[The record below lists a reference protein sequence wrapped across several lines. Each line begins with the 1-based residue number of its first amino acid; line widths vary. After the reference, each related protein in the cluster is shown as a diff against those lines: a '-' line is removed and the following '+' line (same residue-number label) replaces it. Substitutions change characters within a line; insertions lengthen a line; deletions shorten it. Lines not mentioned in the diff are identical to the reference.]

1 MKSIFLDQNHWIYLA
16 QDYWGTPQRRSHT
29 GIAAAVL
36 GAVHAGEIRLPLSIT
51 HFIETTRAASPDR
64 RARLAEVFDRFSN
77 GWFMA
82 AWSTVLPWEIE
93 ITVRSTFGNAPDDMG
108 FEVIGRGFLHGA
120 QSDMRELLEER
131 FTPDQ
136 IAAFEHLASF
146 PGAVYDYLTGL
157 YEEGRQ
163 RLNEG
168 IWELDRNGVAA
179 AEELR
184 GKRRPY
190 SGEMHRRAHYTG
202 YTMQFQ
208 NFLISALESIGKTK
222 QDFLDLGLSGLMSFW
237 SNVPSLDVDCEL
249 TLYRDRQWTRSA
261 RKGDIRDIANL
272 ALAIPYCDIALTE
285 RFWSRAVAE
294 CHLAEKY
301 DTLVV
306 DDLARLQEAIGA

>member
-16 QDYWGTPQRRSHT
+16 QDYWGAPQRRSHT

-51 HFIETTRAASPDR
+51 HFIEATRAASPAR
-64 RARLAEVFDRFSN
+64 RAQLAEVFDRFSN

-82 AWSTVLPWEIE
+82 AWSTVLAWEIE
-93 ITVRSTFGNAPDDMG
+93 ITVRSTFGNAPDGMG
-108 FEVIGRGFLHGA
+108 FEVIGRGFLHGV
-120 QSDMRELLEER
+120 QSDVRELLEER

-136 IAAFEHLASF
+136 IAAFEHLASL

-157 YEEGRQ
+157 YKEERQ
-163 RLNEG
+163 RQNEG
-168 IWELDRNGVAA
+168 VRELDRNGVAA
-179 AEELR
+179 AEDLR
-184 GKRRPY
+184 VKRRSY
-190 SGEMHRRAHYTG
+190 SVETHRRAHYAG

-208 NFLISALESIGKTK
+208 DFLISALESIGKTK

-261 RKGDIRDIANL
+261 KEGDVRDIANL
-272 ALAIPYCDIALTE
+272 ALAIPYCDIVLTE
-285 RFWSRAVAE
+285 KLWSRAVAE
-294 CHLAEKY
+294 CRLAEKY

-306 DDLARLQEAIGA
+306 DDLARLKEAIGA